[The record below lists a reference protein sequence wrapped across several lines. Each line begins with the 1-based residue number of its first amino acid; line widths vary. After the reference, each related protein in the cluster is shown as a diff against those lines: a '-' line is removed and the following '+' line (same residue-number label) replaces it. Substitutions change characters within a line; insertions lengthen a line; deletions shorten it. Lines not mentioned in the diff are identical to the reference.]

1 MANIAA
7 FMQLGMLNWALITP
21 STIRRPLGLF
31 CGLTTDIPTSTSGTE
46 VVDAGYSRGVPA
58 FAGASLVAGLGQ
70 SYSTGFMTF
79 GPFASSHLIQGMV
92 LIDDLGNELFFAPLP
107 SGRSV
112 GPGDS
117 LIIAGGAIKVTL
129 V

>member
-1 MANIAA
+1 MANIAQ
-7 FMQLGMLNWALITP
+7 FMQTGMLNWALITP
-21 STIRRPLGLF
+21 GTIRRPLGLF
-31 CGLTTDIPTSTSGTE
+31 CALTTDIPTSNSWTE

-58 FAGASLVAGLGQ
+58 FAAAAIVAGLGQ

-92 LIDDLGNELFFAPLP
+92 LVDDVGNELFFAPLP